1 MENLTVKDL
10 VSFSGKKLYCVQT
23 SWTISKVVSYLVE
36 NNIPA
41 CPVIH
46 SKIKDGVVR
55 RIRGY
60 AILNNLALKLK
71 VHSERKIEEV
81 MEPSKWELSDD
92 QYLVDKISALY
103 RKPVFA
109 ITNSRN
115 QYYATIFQEDVA
127 EYLHHISSRFMFLRA
142 IENKLT
148 GFVYSLN
155 QDESVH
161 KLQLMEKIELLFS
174 DEIWSIAKIG
184 FDKDRLKKILIE
196 CCEIRNKYF
205 HYHDSNVDVEILK
218 KSWNIIKRE
227 LFYIPSKEVEP
238 EEISFIDYD
247 ESLDEHPEIVKHLL
261 KKNSKMKKEEA
272 KIEAKR
278 IWENYCEQNKERD
291 DKRELEHQKRW
302 DEALKLESYN
312 TLFEHADNYG
322 SDD

>member
-1 MENLTVKDL
+1 MENLKVKDL
-10 VSFSGKKLYCVQT
+10 VTFSGNNFYCVQT
-23 SWTISKVVSYLVE
+23 SWTISDVVSYLVE

-41 CPVIH
+41 CPVTH
-46 SKIKDGVVR
+46 SKKKDGVVG

-60 AILNNLALKLK
+60 AVLNNLTLKLK
-71 VHSERKIEEV
+71 VHSERKIEDV

-92 QYLVDKISALY
+92 QYLVDKISVLH
-103 RKPVFA
+103 RKPVFT

-115 QYYATIFQEDVA
+115 KYYATIFQKDVA

-155 QDESVH
+155 QDKSVY

-174 DEIWSIAKIG
+174 DEIWSNAKIG

-205 HYHDSNVDVEILK
+205 HYHDSNVDVRTLK
-218 KSWNIIKRE
+218 QSWKIVKRE
-227 LFYIPSKEVEP
+227 LSYIPSKEVEP
-238 EEISFIDYD
+238 EEISYIDND
-247 ESLDEHPEIVKHLL
+247 ESIDEHPEIVIHLL
-261 KKNSKMKKEEA
+261 KKNSSMTKDEA

-291 DKRELEHQKRW
+291 EKRNVEHQRRF
-302 DEALKLESYN
+302 DEALKWESYN

-322 SDD
+322 LDD